1 MAAPGDPHG
10 PGAVSCPGVVPTANN
25 GPRQVHRG
33 PLRSGPPGDRRHTA
47 GEPVW
52 SVPVMP
58 VAKPC
63 CASSVPLADSLAGD
77 FGPVT
82 CTVARSSVRSDGG
95 AQREHKE
102 SVEGALAMKPLR
114 IWPKTGATGCGASPR
129 SSPDSRELGC
139 AGRAQSWCVLIVGG
153 GAARARTAAG
163 GMSPAASRP
172 PRLARP
178 KGAPLT
184 TKSQIP
190 QSMRAK
196 ACLPSADVRLMSVG

>member
-114 IWPKTGATGCGASPR
+114 CWPKTGATGCGASPR

-153 GAARARTAAG
+153 GAARARTADG
-163 GMSPAASRP
+163 GTARSEQAA
-172 PRLARP
+172 RLARP
-178 KGAPLT
+178 KDAPLT
-184 TKSQIP
+184 SKSRFRQVDGH
-190 QSMRAK
+190 RTADGHLAL
-196 ACLPSADVRLMSVG
+196 ACQNRW